1 MQNKVIDLNQIE
13 GNNFYLFLLL
23 SVTII
28 RSGIQDISHRLLAE
42 HDVLGLALDVLEDL
56 PDGLDP
62 GEALLH
68 RPRGHEPDQG
78 TL

>member
-1 MQNKVIDLNQIE
+1 MQNKIINLHQIE

-23 SVTII
+23 GVTII
-28 RSGIQDISHRLLAE
+28 RSGVQDVGHRLLAE
-42 HDVLGLALDVLEDL
+42 HNVLGLALDVLEDL

-68 RPRGHEPDQG
+68 RSRGHESDQR